1 MKGPRQDFEGP
12 MMNIVINAQP
22 IICRLIICLL
32 PLTKKKFIS
41 LQKRKSSFG
50 T

>member
-12 MMNIVINAQP
+12 EMNIVINAQP

-32 PLTKKKFIS
+32 SLTKKSSSPFK
-41 LQKRKSSFG
+41 KKSSFA